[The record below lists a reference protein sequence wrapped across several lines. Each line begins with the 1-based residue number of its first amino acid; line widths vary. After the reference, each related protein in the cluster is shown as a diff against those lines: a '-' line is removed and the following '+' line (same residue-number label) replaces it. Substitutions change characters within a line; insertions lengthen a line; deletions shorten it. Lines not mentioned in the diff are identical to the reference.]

1 MALYL
6 SAENMSVEALFLQF
20 SVDKLAQLV
29 DRIEVCLAKLS
40 DEQIWARGRENENAI
55 GNLAL
60 HLAGN
65 VRQWILSSLGNHP
78 DHRDRDSEFAARGG
92 HTAAELSAHL
102 RNTVEQAALIISG
115 LTAKQLTRTYE
126 IQKYSVSGVEAVYH
140 VVEHFA
146 EHTGQII
153 FATKSF
159 TAQDLGFY
167 RHLGNPVHREQVP

>member
-1 MALYL
+1 
-6 SAENMSVEALFLQF
+6 MSVETLFLQF
-20 SVDKLAQLV
+20 SVDKLAQFV
-29 DRIEVCLAKLS
+29 DRIDVCLGKLS
-40 DEQIWARGRENENAI
+40 EDQVWGRGRDNENTI

-78 DHRDRDSEFAARGG
+78 DHRDRDGEFDARGG
-92 HTAAELSAHL
+92 HTSAELSTNL
-102 RNTVEQAALIISG
+102 RNTVEQAAMVISG
-115 LTAKQLTRTYE
+115 LTTAQLTRMYE

-153 FATKSF
+153 FATKRL
-159 TAQDLGFY
+159 TGEDLGFY
-167 RHLGNPVHREQVP
+167 RHLGNPAHRETAP